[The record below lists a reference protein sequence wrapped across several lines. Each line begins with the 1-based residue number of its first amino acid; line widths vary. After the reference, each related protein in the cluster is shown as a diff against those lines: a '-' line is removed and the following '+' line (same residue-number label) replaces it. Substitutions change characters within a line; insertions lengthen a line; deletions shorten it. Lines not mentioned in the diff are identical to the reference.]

1 MISDQVRMEF
11 RLEQHKNFD
20 PQGTNPMK
28 KEEEEEE
35 EGLGIWRTCFTPSQ
49 CKELKAYYF
58 QWMNRLQRQAV
69 ERVIKESERTTERA
83 HENNSSQGETD
94 HLNACYL
101 GHYMPWISAQHH
113 VMQRFITNHCLCCEG
128 LFMMNLIYF
137 IIVELCHFVYR
148 TKSNLYIA
156 FFFKSGTSEGVF
168 ADCVT
173 LFLMGYLIKKCVFD
187 I

>member
-1 MISDQVRMEF
+1 MRLHGELVSHDF
-11 RLEQHKNFD
+11 RSGQNGVQARTAQKLWSSGNES
-20 PQGTNPMK
+20 GEEE
-28 KEEEEEE
+28 EEEEEE

-156 FFFKSGTSEGVF
+156 FFF
-168 ADCVT
+168 
-173 LFLMGYLIKKCVFD
+173 
-187 I
+187 